1 MRLKLLGI
9 ILTIPV
15 AFNGFAA
22 GTSAFFTP
30 EKVSADMSLGTLSG
44 KTKERVYEPEE
55 GGRKVSQLDWKYNNS
70 AIIKGAINW
79 DLMPWLSVGAAGW
92 STIAS
97 RGANMVDKDWLDAS
111 NAGTWTDESR
121 HPNTRLNYANEFD
134 LNIKGWILNEPDYQ
148 LGVLAGYQQ
157 SRYSFNATG
166 GTYIYSEDGGFR
178 NETGSF
184 ADGER
189 GIGYKQRYKMPYLG
203 LTGNYRYDN
212 LEIGGAFKYSGWVR
226 TSDTD
231 EHYTRGLTF
240 RSKVKNQNYYS
251 VSASAGYF
259 VTPEAKVY
267 VEGVWNRVTNKK
279 GDATLYDRND
289 NTTERGRNVAGIE
302 NYNFMTTVGLKYT
315 F

>member
-1 MRLKLLGI
+1 MRIKLLGI
-9 ILTIPV
+9 MLTAPV
-15 AFNGFAA
+15 AFNCLASGESGLF
-22 GTSAFFTP
+22 SP
-30 EKVSADMSLGTLSG
+30 EKLSADISMGTLSG

-55 GGRKVSQLDWKYNNS
+55 GGRKISQLDWKYNNA

-92 STIAS
+92 STIAG

-134 LNIKGWILNEPDYQ
+134 LNMKGWILNEPDYQ
-148 LGVLAGYQQ
+148 LGLMAGYQQ

-178 NETGSF
+178 NENGSF
-184 ADGER
+184 PDGER
-189 GIGYKQRYKMPYLG
+189 GIGYKQRYKMPYIG

-212 LEIGGAFKYSGWVR
+212 FEVGGAFKYSGWVR
-226 TSDTD
+226 ASDND
-231 EHYTRGLTF
+231 EHYARGITF
-240 RSKVKNQNYYS
+240 RSKVKDQNYYS
-251 VSASAGYF
+251 VSANAGYF
-259 VTPEAKVY
+259 ITPDAKVY
-267 VEGVWNRVTNKK
+267 LEGVWSRVTNKK
-279 GDATLYDRND
+279 GDSTLYDRND
-289 NTTERGRNVAGIE
+289 NTSDRAKNVAGIE
-302 NYNFMTTVGLKYT
+302 NYSFMATVGLKYT